1 MHKRAELFL
10 RDWAFQHVGQGNPL
24 STSDPET
31 AEIIARL
38 LEAARDAGLPEAS
51 FREEAVLRSLIVGVR
66 ALANGEHAIVLPVT
80 SRRTS

>member
-10 RDWAFQHVGQGNPL
+10 RDWALQHVGQGNPL
-24 STSDPET
+24 RSADPET
-31 AEIIARL
+31 DEIIQRL
-38 LEAARDAGLPEAS
+38 LLAARDAGLPDAA
-51 FREEAVLRSLIVGVR
+51 FREEAVLRSLIIGVR